1 MSKHAQRFIVAS
13 DNHGDMADAASVG
26 ALWSFMAD
34 WKPEDHEFTRNLA
47 LAFEERNLRNS
58 LAMAVVSRRSAL
70 KMSQRSLAKL
80 VGISTRDIC
89 HIEQAKSN
97 PTLSTQV
104 KLLSSLGLTIQIQEK

>member
-1 MSKHAQRFIVAS
+1 MISYMKTQNSIELLTQEEH
-13 DNHGDMADAASVG
+13 DK
-26 ALWSFMAD
+26 LLMAD
-34 WKPEDHEFTRNLA
+34 WKPEDHEFNRNLI

-58 LAMAVVSRRSAL
+58 LAEAVIQRRSSL

-89 HIEQAKSN
+89 HIEKGKSN

-104 KLLSSLGLTIQIQEK
+104 KLLSSLGLTLQIRAK

>member
-1 MSKHAQRFIVAS
+1 MISYMKTQNSLEILTQEEH
-13 DNHGDMADAASVG
+13 DK
-26 ALWSFMAD
+26 LLMAD
-34 WKPEDHEFTRNLA
+34 WKPEDHEFNRNLT

-104 KLLSSLGLTIQIQEK
+104 KILSSLGLTIQIQER